1 MATSLNETVISKT
14 SSISNSKDRCQNN
27 QTTKNFVQNSQ
38 NSEQQQQQQQQKET
52 QPQQQQRKK
61 SPSIANM
68 SEYLM
73 DKVPSNSNE
82 CSAKPENE
90 LNDED
95 VTIRDELKYRVE
107 SPHKLSKSEPDGY
120 KFASN
125 SSMNWESHRQ
135 RHKLLHEHF
144 ELYQSSYFSTS

>member
-27 QTTKNFVQNSQ
+27 QTKNVVQNSQ
-38 NSEQQQQQQQQKET
+38 NSEQQQKET

-68 SEYLM
+68 SEYLL
-73 DKVPSNSNE
+73 DKVPSNSKE
-82 CSAKPENE
+82 CSAKPDNE

>member
-14 SSISNSKDRCQNN
+14 SSISNSKDRCQSN
-27 QTTKNFVQNSQ
+27 QTKNVVQNSQ
-38 NSEQQQQQQQQKET
+38 NSEQQQPQQQKEP
-52 QPQQQQRKK
+52 QQQQQQRKK

-68 SEYLM
+68 SEYLL

-82 CSAKPENE
+82 CSAKPDNE
-90 LNDED
+90 LPDED